1 MSILVTGGAG
11 YIGSH
16 IVYDLITQKRDV
28 VVVDNLLTG
37 YRAAVHPKAK
47 FYNVDIRDGFLLD
60 DVFKTENIEGVIH
73 FAASSQVG
81 ESMDD
86 PLKYYDNN
94 LWGTCSLL
102 KAMVRNGI
110 DNIVFSSSAAVYGI
124 PDDVPILE
132 EAETCPINPY
142 GETKLAMEKMMK
154 WADIAYG
161 LRYVALRYFNACGA
175 HQWHFR

>member
-124 PDDVPILE
+124 
-132 EAETCPINPY
+132 
-142 GETKLAMEKMMK
+142 
-154 WADIAYG
+154 
-161 LRYVALRYFNACGA
+161 
-175 HQWHFR
+175 